1 MSDEEEVDDAAERPR
16 EMEVMALLE
25 QIIYSA
31 EQAEGFIQ
39 DDSKITG
46 RRDVGEIR
54 AVLMHIRFLTLEVDR
69 LLGT

>member
-1 MSDEEEVDDAAERPR
+1 MHEEDDAPERPR

-25 QIIYSA
+25 QIIHAA

-54 AVLMHIRFLTLEVDR
+54 SHMMHIRFLTLEVDR